1 MFQGRGSGIRGD
13 RRGFTLIELLVVVA
27 IIGLLATAAVQFYFF
42 AIYRAR
48 LTALSQDMEAVH
60 SALMQYNV
68 DHGSFPAERDFD
80 TETLDPLASEGY
92 LRDGE
97 AITRK
102 LIGHALWVYVAP
114 DIDGPDQQYIL
125 VARHEA
131 DPRAAGFAM
140 RSNFIAGV
148 GWGDGVYVSSAH
160 GLVPVGDWK
169 WR

>member
-1 MFQGRGSGIRGD
+1 MLQVGRSRARGNG
-13 RRGFTLIELLVVVA
+13 RGFTLIELLVVVA

-48 LTALSQDMEAVH
+48 MTALSQDMEAVH
-60 SALMQYNV
+60 SALMQYNF

-80 TETLDPLASEGY
+80 TATLDPLTSEGY
-92 LRDGE
+92 LRNGE

-131 DPRAAGFAM
+131 DPRVAVFAM
-140 RSNFIAGV
+140 HSNFIDGV
-148 GWGDGVYVSSAH
+148 GWGDGVYVSSAG